1 MSYATE
7 DNVFVG
13 HWSYRSW
20 LNDTDLAT
28 EPNDLLFGKGT
39 IVIEEGPMEI
49 LTGTI
54 GGQGWSLDLHG
65 SRSYGNPMTV
75 RFRGA
80 GVVSGAEWI
89 YAYVGY
95 LVPEWPDGVNQKTAM
110 VGSIVRV
117 IPHPSG
123 NGGVAPAGVVA
134 SWYAVKRD

>member
-13 HWSYRSW
+13 NWSYRSW

-54 GGQGWSLDLHG
+54 GGEGWSLDLHG
-65 SRSYGNPMTV
+65 SRSYGNPGTV

-80 GVVSGAEWI
+80 GVV
-89 YAYVGY
+89 
-95 LVPEWPDGVNQKTAM
+95 
-110 VGSIVRV
+110 GSCATRELDRRDRDLGHQI
-117 IPHPSG
+117 
-123 NGGVAPAGVVA
+123 GVV
-134 SWYAVKRD
+134 RNGIPG